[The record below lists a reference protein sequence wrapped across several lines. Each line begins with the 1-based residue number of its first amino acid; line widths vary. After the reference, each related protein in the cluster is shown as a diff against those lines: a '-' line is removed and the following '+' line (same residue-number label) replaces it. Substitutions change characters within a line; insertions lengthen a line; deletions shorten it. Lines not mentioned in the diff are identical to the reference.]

1 MNAVWCDF
9 RLKPLDVIFMKSLHH
24 KVNIIPVIAKAD
36 MLTPIELKKLKK
48 KVNILLILKVES
60 GDSRSIVIV
69 AVNLLTANRV
79 VIIVLTELML
89 NVPLNAV
96 HIGDSDHCV
105 MY

>member
-1 MNAVWCDF
+1 
-9 RLKPLDVIFMKSLHH
+9 MKSLHH